1 MARIYFHI
9 DLNAFFASAEEL
21 LDPSLKGKPVAISG
35 NTRRSVVSTASYEAR
50 KYGVHSAMPISE
62 AMHRCRDLIVI
73 PGHYSWYRELSQ
85 QFISIVSSYTD
96 QIEQASI
103 DECYA
108 DMTEPIMKF
117 AKPLDLAWQLQRR
130 ILNETGIPCSIGV
143 GPNMFLA
150 KMASDMKKPMGITV
164 LRIRD
169 VPDKMWPLP
178 ISDMRGVGARTLPL
192 MEELNIG
199 TIGDL
204 ANYRDINALRPVFG
218 KNTDEMLAR
227 ANGHDSRVIETESD
241 RKSMGVSETLLED
254 ITDYDEI
261 RGLIRILSR
270 RLSER
275 LRKSDKAGFRISL
288 RICYYN
294 FRNADRSRRSEQPL
308 WRADDIF
315 VQAMALFD
323 DNWEEGEAI
332 RLLGISVSEFTNDS
346 FYISQMN
353 LFDEKEYAKQEVK
366 EIMADLNRQL
376 GTKAFVRASTLLKE
390 EEK

>member
-1 MARIYFHI
+1 MSRIYFHI

-192 MEELNIG
+192 MEELNIR

-323 DNWEEGEAI
+323 DHWEEGEAI

>member
-1 MARIYFHI
+1 MSRIYFHI

-192 MEELNIG
+192 MEELNIR